1 MFSLP
6 SPGRSRALLA
16 LLTALVVALGAA
28 ATHPLPAAAGLSAA
42 SAEASLLAWTNRDRA
57 ALGLVPLRRD
67 PALGAIAR
75 TRAGNLAA
83 STILSH
89 AAAGGDLAPALA
101 AAGVQWFAWGENIAQ
116 WPGGLSS
123 TAIARIYR
131 SWRGSA
137 THWALLMSPTMNY
150 VGFKVTVRQSDD
162 QTFASSVFTESRDH
176 TAPGARI
183 DSARRD
189 GTTITFTWHGHD
201 PLLQSHWA
209 GLRDYDAWYRVDGGA
224 WRLVRDN
231 TTATSLRLV
240 SRAPGHRYWLKVQ
253 ARDRAGN
260 VGRTSTPISVWVP

>member
-1 MFSLP
+1 MLWLP
-6 SPGRSRALLA
+6 SPGRSRAFLA
-16 LLTALVVALGAA
+16 LMALVVALGAA

-57 ALGLVPLRRD
+57 ALGLVPLRSD
-67 PALGAIAR
+67 PALVAIAR

-83 STILSH
+83 SPTLSH

-101 AAGVQWFAWGENIAQ
+101 AAGVQWFAWGENIAE
-116 WPGGLSS
+116 WPGGVS
-123 TAIARIYR
+123 TTAVTGIYR
-131 SWRGSA
+131 AWRGSA
-137 THWALLMSPTMNY
+137 THWAMLMSPTMNY
-150 VGFKVTVRQSDD
+150 VGFGLAVRRSDGSAV
-162 QTFASSVFTESRDH
+162 ASTVFTESRDH

-189 GTTITFTWHGHD
+189 GTTITFAWHGRD

-224 WRLVRDN
+224 WRLVRNN

-240 SRAPGHRYWLKVQ
+240 SRAPGHRYWLKVRP
-253 ARDRAGN
+253 RDRAGN
-260 VGRTSTPISVWVP
+260 VGRTSTPVSVWVP